1 MARVSALAALGLRPS
16 AVLREPSMCEKD
28 SINPKSNV
36 SGSAPG
42 PGPGAGHR
50 STGPRPAPRGR
61 RTLQARAPGPEG
73 RARGTDP
80 ILLDDNVCRSLARAG
95 VTVSD
100 ATAPNHSST
109 ARAFAIGQPGTLSGL
124 PGRLRCA
131 SARDTTWR
139 HSDMGREA
147 ARDRNL
153 YLPFGFARAHETA

>member
-1 MARVSALAALGLRPS
+1 MYRGPHRDRV
-16 AVLREPSMCEKD
+16 RERD
-28 SINPKSNV
+28 
-36 SGSAPG
+36 
-42 PGPGAGHR
+42 
-50 STGPRPAPRGR
+50 TGPPVRVRPRAAG
-61 RTLQARAPGPEG
+61 ARCR
-73 RARGTDP
+73 RARPGQRGAPGTDP